1 VSAPHAR
8 SEPAGIAEPLVE
20 AVSSFRRSVRRAAG
34 RPWPT
39 ADLSGAQA
47 ELVRLVRREPGIP
60 VSAAAQRLTLAGNTV
75 STLVRQLV
83 DAGLLQRAVDPGD
96 RRVARLTV
104 TPAARRRIEGWR
116 DRRIDRVNRAFA
128 LLDADERAALAA
140 AVPALDHLA
149 GVLQDLEEE
158 DA

>member
-1 VSAPHAR
+1 MSAPHAR
-8 SEPAGIAEPLVE
+8 SEPTGIAEPLVE
-20 AVSSFRRSVRRAAG
+20 AVSAFRRSVRRAAG

-39 ADLSGAQA
+39 ADLTGSQA

-75 STLVRQLV
+75 STLVRRLV
-83 DAGLLQRAVDPGD
+83 DAGLLQRTVDPGD

-116 DRRIDRVNRAFA
+116 DRRLDRVTEG
-128 LLDADERAALAA
+128 LVVLDPGERAALEAA
-140 AVPALDHLA
+140 IPALDRLA

-158 DA
+158 T

>member
-1 VSAPHAR
+1 MSAPHAR
-8 SEPAGIAEPLVE
+8 AEPTGIAEPLVE

-39 ADLSGAQA
+39 ADLSGSQA

-96 RRVARLTV
+96 RRIARLTV
-104 TPAARRRIEGWR
+104 TPAARRRIDGWR
-116 DRRIDRVNRAFA
+116 DHRIERVTEGLAR
-128 LLDADERAALAA
+128 LDPADRAALEAA
-140 AVPALDHLA
+140 IPALDRLA

-158 DA
+158 T

>member
-1 VSAPHAR
+1 MSAPHAR
-8 SEPAGIAEPLVE
+8 SEPTGIAEPLVE
-20 AVSSFRRSVRRAAG
+20 AVSAFRRSVRRAAG

-39 ADLSGAQA
+39 ADLTGSQA

-75 STLVRQLV
+75 STLVRRLV
-83 DAGLLQRAVDPGD
+83 DAGLLQRTVDPGD

-116 DRRIDRVNRAFA
+116 DRRIDRVTEGLAV
-128 LLDADERAALAA
+128 LDPGERAALKAA
-140 AVPALDHLA
+140 IPALDRLA

-158 DA
+158 T